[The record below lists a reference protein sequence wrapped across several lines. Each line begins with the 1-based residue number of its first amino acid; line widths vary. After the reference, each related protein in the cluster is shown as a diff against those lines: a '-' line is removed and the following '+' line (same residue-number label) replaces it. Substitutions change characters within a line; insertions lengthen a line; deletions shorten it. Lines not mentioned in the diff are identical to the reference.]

1 MLSAG
6 DGRYGVKTPVRPP
19 HGKRQDCRIA
29 SRAQAR
35 KPLGGPFSVLRIL
48 KTISANK
55 KPLRCSSRRL
65 WTGLFRKSAERCA
78 NTHLATN
85 VRNGEIV
92 QISLKRLDLREQ
104 IGCLPPRRD
113 FRPWRHG
120 RTDHR
125 RNGMAGQARK
135 RVKPAVIPFR
145 RAPLLLPASSR
156 KASRAFILLVRC
168 SCHSLTDAQP
178 WLSIQ
183 RYPPATR
190 RLTRRLENQL
200 KPLGKQLGT
209 NGLPVFL
216 EHTGGTSG
224 ADGFED
230 KMDKI
235 RTESRKHVALRQ
247 PTPPPR
253 CLHFQHN
260 VPVVWQALRIQ
271 DNISCPPLSCFS
283 SNPVVLSCLA
293 SCPELFFEVA
303 PIRRSV
309 GAGIGQI
316 GVLSDSVRAGCIP
329 VWKPGVRVP

>member
-113 FRPWRHG
+113 FSPWRHG

-125 RNGMAGQARK
+125 RNGMPGQARK
-135 RVKPAVIPFR
+135 CPA
-145 RAPLLLPASSR
+145 
-156 KASRAFILLVRC
+156 
-168 SCHSLTDAQP
+168 
-178 WLSIQ
+178 
-183 RYPPATR
+183 PATSPCSVAHLSCCPR
-190 RLTRRLENQL
+190 HRGKRLSFSGIHPPCSL
-200 KPLGKQLGT
+200 
-209 NGLPVFL
+209 FL
-216 EHTGGTSG
+216 SFVDGRPTLVVHTKIPARPPPS
-224 ADGFED
+224 D
-230 KMDKI
+230 KM
-235 RTESRKHVALRQ
+235 
-247 PTPPPR
+247 
-253 CLHFQHN
+253 F
-260 VPVVWQALRIQ
+260 
-271 DNISCPPLSCFS
+271 
-283 SNPVVLSCLA
+283 
-293 SCPELFFEVA
+293 
-303 PIRRSV
+303 
-309 GAGIGQI
+309 
-316 GVLSDSVRAGCIP
+316 
-329 VWKPGVRVP
+329 